1 MRYFRAVLFVFVI
14 IAPAAWAQQ
23 PAPVRLTLREAIE
36 KALQSNLSVRV
47 AGAQIEEA
55 AGTRERRWSAL
66 LPSVNGEAA
75 PSLQNRNLRA
85 FGISFPG
92 LPTTVGPFS
101 NYDFRVSATQTL
113 IDRTATHALRAS
125 EHQQQAASLDYQDAR
140 DLVIRQAAGFYLDA
154 ESAAAEVETAEAR
167 VKTSQSL
174 LQLAQDQHA
183 TGLATGVDILRA
195 QVQLQRDQQNLLVR
209 RNAYQTSLLV
219 LARYLGMSPG
229 SPLEPADRLEFR
241 AAEIPDVGQALPAAL
256 RERSDYRA
264 LSAQR
269 DALLEQLKASRA
281 RYLPRLSVGGN
292 YGALGRNFG
301 EMAGTGAIQAT
312 LSVTLFDRDRSGE
325 QKELE
330 GRMSRVQMQIADME
344 RGIEQELRKAVL
356 DLQSTEQQVSV
367 TQVALDLAQREVA
380 LAEDRFRNGVSDNL
394 ELVAAQSSLQA
405 AQDDHILALA
415 QYADAQFALARGL
428 GATEKN
434 YPKYLVGK

>member
-1 MRYFRAVLFVFVI
+1 MRYLRDALFVLVI
-14 IAPAAWAQQ
+14 VAPTAWAQQ
-23 PAPVRLTLREAIE
+23 PVRLSLGEAIE
-36 KALQSNLSVRV
+36 KALESNLGVRV

-55 AGTRERRWSAL
+55 AGTRERRLSVL
-66 LPSVNGEAA
+66 LPHVSGEVT

-92 LPTTVGPFS
+92 FPTTVGPFS

-113 IDRTATHALRAS
+113 VDRTATHALRAS
-125 EHQQQAASLDYQDAR
+125 EHEQQAARLDYQDAR
-140 DLVIRQAAGFYLDA
+140 DLVIRHAAGHYLDA
-154 ESAAAEVETAEAR
+154 EAAAAEVGAAEAR

-183 TGLATGVDILRA
+183 TGLATGVDVLRA
-195 QVQLQRDQQNLLVR
+195 QVQLQRDQQNVLVR
-209 RNAYQTSLLV
+209 RDAYQTSLLV
-219 LARYLGMSPG
+219 LARYLGMRPG
-229 SPLEPADRLEFR
+229 SPIEPADRLEFR
-241 AAEIPDVGQALPAAL
+241 PAEIPDVDQALPAAL
-256 RERSDYRA
+256 QARSDYRA

-269 DALLEQLKASRA
+269 DALIEQQKASRA
-281 RYLPRLSVGGN
+281 RYLPKLSVSGN

-301 EMAGTGAIQAT
+301 EMPGTGATQAT
-312 LSVTLFDRDRSGE
+312 LSVTLVDRDRSGE

-330 GRMSRVQMQIADME
+330 SRLSRVQMQIADLE
-344 RGIEQELRKAVL
+344 LGIEQELRKAVL
-356 DLQSTEQQVSV
+356 DLKSTEQQVSV

-394 ELVAAQSSLQA
+394 ELVSAQSSLQA

-415 QYADAQFALARGL
+415 RYADAQFALARGL